1 MGYSPWGC
9 TELDSTYAG
18 KGSEVLGCRTQVF
31 VFLSSSAGDSDV
43 SLRTSVCP
51 GYTGHL
57 GMSLKFWILIC

>member
-1 MGYSPWGC
+1 M
-9 TELDSTYAG
+9 
-18 KGSEVLGCRTQVF
+18 LGCRTQVF

-57 GMSLKFWILIC
+57 GMSLKFGILIC